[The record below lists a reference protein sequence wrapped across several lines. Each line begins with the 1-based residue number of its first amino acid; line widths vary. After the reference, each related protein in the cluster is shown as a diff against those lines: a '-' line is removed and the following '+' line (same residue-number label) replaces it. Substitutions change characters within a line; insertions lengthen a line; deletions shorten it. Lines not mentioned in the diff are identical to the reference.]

1 MTMEKKEEKGY
12 WIIPSHF
19 KDWRKQNNLNSEPTR
34 YWLIEY
40 TLTSGETHTFY
51 VKSKTQEDALEKAK
65 DYEFLVE
72 DEKFRNGGFRLR
84 H

>member
-1 MTMEKKEEKGY
+1 MIKNKEKDY
-12 WIIPSHF
+12 WIIPSLL
-19 KDWRKQNNLNSEPTR
+19 KDSKKGNLDSEPTK

-51 VKSKTQEDALEKAK
+51 VKSKTHQDALEKAK
-65 DYEFLVE
+65 SYEFLIK
-72 DEKFRNGGFRLR
+72 DEKFRNENFKLR